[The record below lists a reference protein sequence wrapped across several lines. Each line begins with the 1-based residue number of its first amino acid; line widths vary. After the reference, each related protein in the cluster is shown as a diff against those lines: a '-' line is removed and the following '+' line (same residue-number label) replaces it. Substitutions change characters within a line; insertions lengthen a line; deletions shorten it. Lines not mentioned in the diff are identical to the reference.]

1 MKRKVEQQPITV
13 LLDLILVK
21 VTTLK
26 MNLGYP
32 NARNKRDMELQAIS
46 HLRKI
51 LDAPEVTLG
60 LGISMTA
67 LTLNSTWDEV
77 NKPDPIIMRYAIEF
91 AVENRSLIAE
101 VILTEGKIEGYQP
114 WRSKE

>member
-1 MKRKVEQQPITV
+1 MKRKVEQQPIAV

-21 VTTLK
+21 VTVLK

-46 HLRKI
+46 HLGKI

-67 LTLNSTWDEV
+67 LTMNSTWEDV
-77 NKPDPIIMRYAIEF
+77 DKPDPIVMRYAIEF
-91 AVENRSLIAE
+91 AVENRNLIAE
-101 VILTEGKIEGYQP
+101 VILTDGKGEGYQP
-114 WRSKE
+114 WS